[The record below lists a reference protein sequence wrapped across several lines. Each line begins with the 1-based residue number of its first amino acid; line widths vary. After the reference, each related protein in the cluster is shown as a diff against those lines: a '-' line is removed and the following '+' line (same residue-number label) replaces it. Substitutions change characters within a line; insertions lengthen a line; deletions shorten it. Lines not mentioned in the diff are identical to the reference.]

1 MTTVPKSFRVWKSD
15 DNLPQNDPNRRSD
28 AAAAWRGVST
38 ARSSL
43 LRFLCVHACVLLN
56 PSQKKKQQQTKQNTI
71 WREHSFMILR
81 IFFTHN
87 SSQDE
92 LLSGNERSNRTDPIL
107 LGRLRRFL
115 QRKTSSLLIFHTRS
129 TTRVLTC

>member
-15 DNLPQNDPNRRSD
+15 DNLPRNDPNRRSD

-56 PSQKKKQQQTKQNTI
+56 PSQKKTTANETKHNLERAQFYDTAY
-71 WREHSFMILR
+71 
-81 IFFTHN
+81 FFTHN

>member
-28 AAAAWRGVST
+28 AAV
-38 ARSSL
+38 ARRIDCTVVIITFSL
-43 LRFLCVHACVLLN
+43 CACVR
-56 PSQKKKQQQTKQNTI
+56 SVESITKKKTTANETKHNLERAQFYDTAY
-71 WREHSFMILR
+71 
-81 IFFTHN
+81 FFTHN